1 MKPHIS
7 TNTSTWPQSL
17 RQLSPPPNAFISA
30 LGTTRGQVGSFEAQH
45 AIDYDLN
52 LALAR
57 AAKES
62 GVKVYILISSGAV
75 SATSM
80 FPYSK
85 MKGTLEIAIKE
96 IGFPHTVIIKP
107 GLLMGKRNDSR
118 PPEAFVRGIAKG
130 LGVIS
135 KTWLTD
141 WWVTDADVIGRATVR
156 AAMQCI
162 DGKRKEGVWQIGQSE
177 ILKLGRT
184 EWKDDT

>member
-1 MKPHIS
+1 M
-7 TNTSTWPQSL
+7 
-17 RQLSPPPNAFISA
+17 QLTPPPNAFISA
-30 LGTTRGQVGSFEAQH
+30 LGTTRGQAGSFEAQY

-62 GVKVYILISSGAV
+62 GVQVYILISSSAV

-80 FPYSK
+80 LPYSR
-85 MKGTLEIAIKE
+85 MKGTLEIAVKE
-96 IGFPHTVIIKP
+96 IGFPYTVIIKP
-107 GLLMGKRNDSR
+107 RLLMGKRNDSR

-141 WWVTDADVIGRATVR
+141 WWTTDVDVIGRATVR

-162 DGKRKEGVWQIGQSE
+162 DGKRKEGVWQIDQSE
-177 ILKLGRT
+177 ILELGKP
-184 EWKDDT
+184 EWKDEA